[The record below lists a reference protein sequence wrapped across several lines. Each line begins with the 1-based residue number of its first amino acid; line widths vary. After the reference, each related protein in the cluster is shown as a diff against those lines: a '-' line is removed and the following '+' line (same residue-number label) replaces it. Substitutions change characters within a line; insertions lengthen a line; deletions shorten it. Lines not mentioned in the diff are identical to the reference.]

1 MDKQSNKEK
10 SGWRGWILAAALSLA
25 AIGSAAA
32 LLQPTALAQEPASAT
47 QKTNAQTSAQGK
59 TQSSAESSALQ
70 TQAQKSDQPKA
81 ANHISPEQARQL
93 FSLVDQLIKFSSEE
107 TGLPIKSSVKRQITS
122 RAAVE
127 SYIEKKFDEDQSAK
141 RLQRDEIVLKKF
153 GLLDRDFALKPFL
166 LALLKE
172 QIAAYYD
179 FKSKTVYML
188 DWVDIEEQKPV
199 LAHELTHALQDQ
211 HTSLEKWSDQTP
223 DNLSLDS
230 SDDTSHLVR
239 DEMDTARQAIVEG
252 QATAVMMDYILKPM
266 GKSLV
271 KNPEIMDFVRQRMAE
286 SQDSPVLARAPLLL
300 SESLLFPYREGLGF
314 EQEVWMDQGQAAA
327 FTGALDQPPTSS
339 WEIIN
344 PREYE
349 QRHTPAV
356 PLLPNIHPLVD
367 KLYKPYDIGQIGQLD
382 LHILT
387 ELFGGDQA
395 ARDLTPAWDGGLYW
409 AGERRDAKTSESR
422 STDKAPSADSS
433 EPGPFAGEAGA
444 RGSSTGQSG
453 TSSIA
458 FFYLSAWKNTASAQ
472 AFTRLY
478 EEELGRKYSGVQLL
492 DQTTDGAA
500 SSGRPN
506 ELGGPAS
513 QEQVYSTSEGPVV
526 ITIRGKLVFVA
537 ESFPL
542 ELARKL
548 TALILDAQ
556 GTGAMRLAQ
565 AAPSASLTGQTA
577 ARSLDSAL
585 GEGAPGV
592 GAPGPGSPR
601 TGLRPWGGDP
611 DSGTWESKNPNRFG
625 TPEPAS
631 RLPEGFDSEDRES
644 LTANLIRF
652 LSDCGVMKTA
662 VEAAVEAG
670 K

>member
-1 MDKQSNKEK
+1 MDKQHKNEK
-10 SGWRGWILAAALSLA
+10 KGWSGWVLAATLSLT
-25 AIGSAAA
+25 AIGFSAA
-32 LLQPTALAQEPASAT
+32 LLQPAALAQEPTSNT
-47 QKTNAQTSAQGK
+47 QKTNAQTGAQSK
-59 TQSSAESSALQ
+59 TQSSVEGRPPQIQ
-70 TQAQKSDQPKA
+70 TPGSDQAKA
-81 ANHISPEQARQL
+81 GRRISPEQARQL

-107 TGLPIKSSVKRQITS
+107 TGLPIKSQVKRQITS

-127 SYIEKKFDEDQSAK
+127 SYIEKKFNEDQSAR

-179 FKSKTVYML
+179 FKSKTIYML

-211 HTSLEKWSDQTP
+211 HSNLERWSDQTP
-223 DNLSLDS
+223 DSLSLNS

-239 DEMDTARQAIVEG
+239 DEMDTARQAVVEG
-252 QATAVMMDYILKPM
+252 QATVVMMDYILKPM

-271 KNPEIMDFVRQRMAE
+271 KNPEIMDFVKQRMAE

-300 SESLLFPYREGLGF
+300 SESLLFPYREGLSF
-314 EQEVWMDQGQAAA
+314 EQEVWMDQGRTAA
-327 FTGALDQPPTSS
+327 FTGTLDQPPTSS

-387 ELFGGDQA
+387 ELFGGGQA
-395 ARDLTPAWDGGLYW
+395 ASDLTPAWDGGLYW
-409 AGERRDAKTSESR
+409 AGQRRDAKTPAEQAG
-422 STDKAPSADSS
+422 TD
-433 EPGPFAGEAGA
+433 
-444 RGSSTGQSG
+444 
-453 TSSIA
+453 SIA
-458 FFYLSAWKNTASAQ
+458 LFYLSAWKNPASAE
-472 AFTRLY
+472 AFASLY
-478 EEELGRKYSGVQLL
+478 ADELGRKYSGVQLL
-492 DQTTDGAA
+492 DQSAGSAA
-500 SSGRPN
+500 SAGQPS
-506 ELGGPAS
+506 ELGVPAS

-526 ITIRGKLVFVA
+526 ITTRGKLVFVA

-542 ELARKL
+542 ELARQL
-548 TALILDAQ
+548 TALVLDAQ
-556 GTGAMRLAQ
+556 GAGELHLAQ
-565 AAPSASLTGQTA
+565 AAPSAGFAGQTA
-577 ARSLDSAL
+577 APSL
-585 GEGAPGV
+585 
-592 GAPGPGSPR
+592 
-601 TGLRPWGGDP
+601 
-611 DSGTWESKNPNRFG
+611 
-625 TPEPAS
+625 
-631 RLPEGFDSEDRES
+631 DSEDREP

-662 VEAAVEAG
+662 VEAAVQAG